1 MSRERLCFQACCL
14 IKFKIVQ
21 AMNKKLFSLLCAIIT
36 SILWGSA
43 FVAQDMGMDYIGPYT
58 FSVGRFLIGF
68 LTLLPFFFIFEFK
81 KIIIVNIDKKQ
92 IAYYLFFLGFVL
104 AIGQALQQISLIYT
118 DVANTGVFTVMYV
131 LVVPVIS
138 YFIFSKKFHWS
149 IWPAVVFCL
158 IGGLLLSELKNTSVR
173 LGDSLGILSAF
184 CWGIHIILIRKTID
198 IFNYPI
204 TIAMSQCLIGCLIL
218 ILPMYF
224 FETPTL
230 SNILKDSYE
239 ILYVGVLSSA
249 LAFLLQTYSLQNISP
264 APAAI
269 IFSLEGV
276 VAAILA
282 WLILDQFL
290 NEIKI
295 LGIFLIL
302 SAVIFSQ
309 LMPIYDK
316 RRYGRN

>member
-1 MSRERLCFQACCL
+1 MD
-14 IKFKIVQ
+14 KKI
-21 AMNKKLFSLLCAIIT
+21 FSLVCAVVT

-43 FVAQDMGMDYIGPYT
+43 FVAQHMGMDFIGPYT
-58 FSVGRFLIGF
+58 FSVGRFLVGF
-68 LTLLPFFFIFEFK
+68 LSLLPFFFFYEFNKIK
-81 KIIIVNIDKKQ
+81 KINIKKKK
-92 IAYYLFFLGFVL
+92 IGYFLFFLGFVL
-104 AIGQALQQISLIYT
+104 AIGQALQQVSLIYT
-118 DVANTGVFTVMYV
+118 DVANTGVFTVFYV

-138 YFIFSKKFHWS
+138 YFIFSKKMHWS
-149 IWPAVVFCL
+149 IWPAVLVCL
-158 IGGLLLSELKNTSVR
+158 VGGLLLSELNNTSVR

-184 CWGIHIILIRKTID
+184 CWGIHILVIKKTID
-198 IFNYPI
+198 FFNYPI
-204 TIAMSQCLIGCLIL
+204 TIAMSQCFVACLIL

-224 FETPTL
+224 FESPSW

-239 ILYVGVLSSA
+239 ILYVGILSSA

-276 VAAILA
+276 FAAILA

-295 LGIFLIL
+295 FGIFLIL

-309 LMPIYDK
+309 IMPTYDK
-316 RRYGRN
+316 KKYG